1 MQRGPAIVIVFG
13 SSAAVLVVEIAA
25 NRLMA
30 PYVGVSLE
38 TFTAIIG
45 VVLAG
50 IAFGSAVGGRLA
62 DRQEARS
69 LLGPSLAI
77 GGALVW
83 AAIPIVRVVGPRLD
97 ASAASI
103 IVLATLGFFAPS
115 AVLSAAT
122 PIVAKLRLASLE
134 HTGSVFGGLS
144 AAGTAGGIAGTF
156 LTGFVLVEALG
167 TRTTLFAVGLLL
179 VVAGMGLHW
188 WLRRE
193 PPAVTT
199 LAVYLIAG
207 LAVFGFEPACEYETR
222 YSCGWIEV
230 DEDDPSRRS
239 LYLDTVRHA
248 HIDVDDPTYL
258 DIRYVRLF
266 ADVSEALPAGPLDV
280 LHVGGGGFTF
290 PRYLAAVRP
299 GSTNHVLEIDPGVVD
314 IARERMGLETG
325 ADLTVD
331 VGDARTALSDLP
343 ADGYDLVVGDAFS
356 GQSVPWHLTTV
367 EVAHELDRLLRPGGV
382 YVINVIDGAANR
394 FARAEIA
401 TLEEAFDHVALILP
415 DGGRAPAD
423 PRNQIVIAS
432 DAPLPT
438 VRPDEADGTLVEG
451 RQLDDYVGNARV
463 LTDDHAPVDQLLS
476 G

>member
-1 MQRGPAIVIVFG
+1 MDRRPAIFIVFG
-13 SSAAVLVVEIAA
+13 SSAAVLVVEIVA

-50 IAFGSAVGGRLA
+50 IAFGSATGGRIA
-62 DRQEARS
+62 DRRDPRS

-83 AAIPIVRVVGPRLD
+83 FAVPVVRVVGPRLD

-103 IVLATLGFFAPS
+103 IILSTLAFFAPS

-122 PIVAKLRLASLE
+122 PIVAKLRLQTLDQ
-134 HTGSVFGGLS
+134 TGSVFGGLS

-167 TRTTLFAVGLLL
+167 SRTTLFIVGGLL
-179 VVAGMGLHW
+179 VVAGVAVHW

-193 PPAVTT
+193 PPAVST
-199 LAVYLIAG
+199 LAVYVVASLS
-207 LAVFGFEPACEYETR
+207 VFGFEPACEFETR

-230 DEDDPSRRS
+230 DEGDSSRRS

-248 HIDVDDPTYL
+248 HVDVDDPTYL
-258 DIRYVRLF
+258 DIRYIRLF
-266 ADVSEALPAGPLDV
+266 ADVAGSLPDGPLDV
-280 LHVGGGGFTF
+280 LHIGGGGFTF
-290 PRYLAAVRP
+290 PQYLAEVRP

-314 IARERMGLETG
+314 IARQRMGLETG
-325 ADLTVD
+325 EDLTVD
-331 VGDARTALSDLP
+331 VGDARTALPDLP
-343 ADGYDLVVGDAFS
+343 TDGYDLVVGDAFS

-367 EVAHELDRLLRPGGV
+367 EVAEELRRLLRPDGV
-382 YVINVIDGAANR
+382 YVVNVIDGAPNG

-401 TLEEAFDHVALILP
+401 TLQAAFDHVALILP
-415 DGGRAPAD
+415 EGGRIPVDA
-423 PRNQIVIAS
+423 RNQILVAS
-432 DAPLPT
+432 DAPLP
-438 VRPDEADGTLVEG
+438 PLDLDEADGTLVEESD
-451 RQLDDYVGNARV
+451 LENYVDDARI

-476 G
+476 S